1 MTNNQNMSAGVIMDN
16 QEFKY
21 QKGKKGR
28 GLTLSRRFA
37 YGVRALMYSPTLI
50 TDRASLLGRRQ
61 PKTDRPTQV
70 MNDICNATN
79 GYGLERVSKFITKL
93 IRNQTAEFDKQLPH
107 LRTIAKTT
115 ESQRKEIVEQ
125 LRTTGFATIPGFA
138 STKQANDLYKLILN
152 SPGRD
157 RQPSD
162 YENQTQWLKAGES
175 PRIDANRAST
185 KKATDSIELDFAS
198 LQLIARE
205 FLNCRP
211 IQLGPNSWTTKSVP
225 HLSLESQDNNAMA
238 FHSDSDYFG
247 FVKAFLLLTPV
258 DMESGPFTFIA
269 GSHLKDRQVQGRL
282 KDSDLGYSENEVRFG
297 TGKPGD
303 LVLAVTTGW
312 HKASIPK
319 KGHRMMVQWLFTNS
333 LFGSATQ

>member
-1 MTNNQNMSAGVIMDN
+1 MDN

-28 GLTLSRRFA
+28 GLVLSRRFA
-37 YGVRALMYSPTLI
+37 YGVRAVMYSPTLI
-50 TDRASLLGRRQ
+50 TDRASLLGYRQ

-93 IRNQTAEFDKQLPH
+93 VRKQTVEFDKQLPH
-107 LRTIAKTT
+107 LRSIARTT
-115 ESQRKEIVEQ
+115 EAQRQEIVKE
-125 LRTTGFATIPGFA
+125 LRTSGFATIPGFA
-138 STKQANDLYKLILN
+138 STEQATELYKLILN
-152 SPGRD
+152 NPGRD
-157 RQPSD
+157 REPTD
-162 YENQTQWLKAGES
+162 FKNQKEWLKAEAS
-175 PRIDANRAST
+175 PRIDANRATT
-185 KKATDSIELDFAS
+185 KEATDSVDLDFAS

-205 FLNCRP
+205 YLKCRP

-247 FVKAFLLLTPV
+247 FVKAFLLLTKV

-282 KDSDLGYSENEVRFG
+282 KDSDLGYAEDEVRLG
-297 TGKPGD
+297 VGNPGD

>member
-1 MTNNQNMSAGVIMDN
+1 MNT

-28 GLTLSRRFA
+28 GLVLSRRFA
-37 YGVRALMYSPTLI
+37 YGVRALMYSPTFI
-50 TDRASLLGRRQ
+50 TDRASLLGYRQ
-61 PKTDRPTQV
+61 PVTNRPTQV

-79 GYGLERVSKFITKL
+79 GYGLERVSKLITKL
-93 IRNQTAEFDKQLPH
+93 VRKQTVEFDKQIPYLESIA
-107 LRTIAKTT
+107 RTTA
-115 ESQRKEIVEQ
+115 EQRREIVSE
-125 LRTTGFATIPGFA
+125 LRTTGFSAIPGFA
-138 STKQANDLYKLILN
+138 GTADAHKLYKLILEG
-152 SPGRD
+152 PGRD
-157 RQPSD
+157 RQPVD
-162 YENQTQWLKAGES
+162 YINQEEWLKAVES
-175 PRIDANRAST
+175 PRIDADRAST
-185 KKATDSIELDFAS
+185 KVATDQIDLDFAS
-198 LQLIARE
+198 LKLIARE
-205 FLNCRP
+205 YLNCRP
-211 IQLGPNSWTTKSVP
+211 IQLGPNSWTTKAVPSLSV
-225 HLSLESQDNNAMA
+225 EAQDNNAMA

-258 DMESGPFTFIA
+258 TLESGPFTFIA

-282 KDSDLGYSENEVRFG
+282 KDSDLGYTEDEVRLG
-297 TGKPGD
+297 TGNPGD

>member
-1 MTNNQNMSAGVIMDN
+1 MDN

-28 GLTLSRRFA
+28 GLVLSRRFA
-37 YGVRALMYSPTLI
+37 YGVRALIFSPTLI
-50 TDRASLLGRRQ
+50 TARASLLGYRQ

-79 GYGLERVSKFITKL
+79 GYGLEKVSKIITKL
-93 IRNQTAEFDKQLPH
+93 VRKQTAEFDKQIPH
-107 LRTIAKTT
+107 LRSIARTT
-115 ESQRKEIVEQ
+115 EAQRKEIVQQ
-125 LRTTGFATIPGFA
+125 LRTIGFAKIPAFA
-138 STKQANDLYKLILN
+138 SPDQASQLYKQILE

-157 RQPSD
+157 RLPTD
-162 YENQTQWLKAGES
+162 FDDQTQWLKAENS
-175 PRIDANRAST
+175 PRIDANRAAT
-185 KKATDSIELDFAS
+185 KKATDSVDLDFAS
-198 LQLIARE
+198 LLLIARE
-205 FLNCRP
+205 YLNCRP
-211 IQLGPNSWTTKSVP
+211 IQLGPNSWTTKATPS
-225 HLSLESQDNNAMA
+225 LTLESQDNNAMA

-258 DMESGPFTFIA
+258 NMESGPFTFIA

-282 KDSDLGYSENEVRFG
+282 KDIDLGYKEDEALYGVGN
-297 TGKPGD
+297 PGD

-312 HKASIPK
+312 HKASIPR